1 MNHGT
6 GDTTEFDDVRHG
18 YAPPR
23 QRNRVPPVPKYPE
36 TRPEDVA
43 LEFPDARFAQSGEI
57 ASAVEADDADPGV
70 SDGNAFADISDRVHT
85 LIDSGK
91 AAYDA
96 EIALLK
102 ARADVITSA
111 AKGAAVFVS
120 LAAAAGLVT
129 LLAIGFGAIIIL
141 ADYLTNLQAVA
152 IVVVA
157 LVLLTAIAGWL
168 AKRQFDRITTAI
180 WERTDG

>member
-1 MNHGT
+1 MNYGT
-6 GDTTEFDDVRHG
+6 DGKTEFDDVRHG

-23 QRNRVPPVPKYPE
+23 QQNRVPAVPDYPE
-36 TRPEDVA
+36 TRAEDIA
-43 LEFPDARFAQSGEI
+43 LEFPDAAYAQSGDVPDVELEENI
-57 ASAVEADDADPGV
+57 AN
-70 SDGNAFADISDRVHT
+70 GNAFADISDRVHG
-85 LIDSGK
+85 LLDSGK
-91 AAYDA
+91 AAYEA

-120 LAAAAGLVT
+120 LAAAAGLVS

-157 LVLLTAIAGWL
+157 LSLLTGISAWL
-168 AKRQFDRITTAI
+168 AKRQFDRITSAI